1 MNLSV
6 KVATQGPLFT
16 RAAADKMVK
25 AVNSATRELVQKGEQ
40 RLAEQLRPR
49 PAGVY
54 LSVAQAQS
62 GMTRAGKPYSNASVG
77 HYRRNISTEFKNMSA
92 IIYDGNVVYG
102 PWLEGIGSRNATSR
116 FKGYGVYRQTAS
128 YLGKISRG
136 IYDAHVRHWAKRMN
150 A

>member
-54 LSVAQAQS
+54 LSVEQA
-62 GMTRAGKPYSNASVG
+62 GPGKASTG
-77 HYRRNISTEFKNMSA
+77 NYRRNISTEFKNMSA

-136 IYDAHVRHWAKRMN
+136 IYDAHVRHWAKRMK

>member
-1 MNLSV
+1 MNLSM

-16 RAAADKMVK
+16 RAAADKMAK

-54 LSVAQAQS
+54 LSVEQA
-62 GMTRAGKPYSNASVG
+62 GPGKASTG
-77 HYRRNISTEFKNMSA
+77 NYRRNISTEFKNMSA

>member
-1 MNLSV
+1 MNINV

-54 LSVAQAQS
+54 LSVEQA
-62 GMTRAGKPYSNASVG
+62 GPGKASTG
-77 HYRRNISTEFKNMSA
+77 NYRRNISTEFKNMSA

>member
-54 LSVAQAQS
+54 LSVEQA
-62 GMTRAGKPYSNASVG
+62 GPGKASTG
-77 HYRRNISTEFKNMSA
+77 NYRRNISTEFKNMSA

-102 PWLEGIGSRNATSR
+102 PWLEGIGSRNATTR